1 MSHDDCMMVR
11 GELTNREQ
19 AMMTDWLV
27 RTMRARPDDFIVEG
41 GVVMDRES
49 RLTFRLLLDDL
60 VHVSDSVP
68 HTGYLHAPYAEIVR
82 NEAHR
87 LRHRNG
93 SPTFNA
99 LAAAMVAHPAG
110 PLPALAIPKDEFMP
124 ELVQTSQHTYVYA
137 GPTFIGLD
145 PAREPDEARTE
156 PEVTKLRRLVDNVM
170 KNPVGAMAIAMAV
183 AVVITGISQAFAG

>member
-27 RTMRARPDDFIVEG
+27 RTMRARPDDFIVENA
-41 GVVMDRES
+41 VVMDRES

-99 LAAAMVAHPAG
+99 LAAVMAAHPAG
-110 PLPALAIPKDEFMP
+110 PLPALAIPKDEFVQVP
-124 ELVQTSQHTYVYA
+124 QGHLVYMDH
-137 GPTFIGLD
+137 G
-145 PAREPDEARTE
+145 EARTE